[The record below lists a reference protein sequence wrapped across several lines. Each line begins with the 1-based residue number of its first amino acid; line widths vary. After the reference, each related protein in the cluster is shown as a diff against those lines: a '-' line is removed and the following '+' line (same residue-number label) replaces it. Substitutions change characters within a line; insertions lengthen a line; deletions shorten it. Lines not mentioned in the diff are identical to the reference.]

1 MSTAPTVTWLSFT
14 PSVEQ
19 TAGNPPKRC
28 GDRADRRYPQPRGN
42 MPRSASMTYAPS
54 PNRYASMPY
63 RRCGR
68 SGLQL
73 PAISLGLWQNLV
85 VCVAILVVGMPAFA
99 AGWLGGGDVK
109 LLAALGLWLNLQSA
123 LGFVAAVFIAGGVV
137 AIIYIATR
145 PLRRGRQKDRSSGRV
160 PYGLAIVGGAVFVF
174 GMQLNQ
180 RPADP
185 LANFRASHP
194 AMW

>member
-1 MSTAPTVTWLSFT
+1 MNLVVGAPLWLVGLLALVLLAAAIEDAVRLRISNFT
-14 PSVEQ
+14 CAAVLLG
-19 TAGNPPKRC
+19 ALI
-28 GDRADRRYPQPRGN
+28 
-42 MPRSASMTYAPS
+42 SMVLH
-54 PNRYASMPY
+54 
-63 RRCGR
+63 GF
-68 SGLQL
+68 
-73 PAISLGLWQNLV
+73 SLGLWQNFV
-85 VCVAILVVGMPAFA
+85 VCVAILMVGMPAFA

-109 LLAALGLWLNLQSA
+109 LLAALGLWLNLQAA

-145 PLRRGRQKDRSSGRV
+145 PFRRGPQKDRSSRRV

-174 GMQLNQ
+174 GMQLSQ

-194 AMW
+194 PV